1 MLGAGW
7 SGHKLRH
14 RFATTAYA
22 AERDLL
28 AVQQLLGHSRPEVTA
43 RYTALP
49 GDAPSG
55 RGARASMAD

>member
-1 MLGAGW
+1 MAATGRKRQLA
-7 SGHKLRH
+7 RH

-49 GDAPSG
+49 GDAL
-55 RGARASMAD
+55 RAAGAHASMV